1 MTAEAIDWFA
11 PLERLGDRLSGEL
24 EPALLSVLVLVITFL
39 IARMMS
45 VRLRCGLERGGFQVN
60 VAILLGR
67 AGWFAAWVI
76 GGIYVLHLF
85 GVGPAPLA
93 TFIGVTGLAASL
105 SLQSVLQNLVAG
117 VYLLAEKPF
126 AIGDLISVVG
136 ANGLNHEG
144 TVLDI
149 EMRTT
154 HLRSRDNELILVPN
168 AAIFNGVVT
177 NRTAVGGHVT
187 HLSVTFPRAANPS
200 EVREAAIPLLQSVP
214 SVLSSP
220 GPELRVD
227 TVAVDTWTASLSFWA
242 DTWEATSHAI
252 WAFGHAFPDATINA
266 PVAVA

>member
-1 MTAEAIDWFA
+1 MKAEAIDWFV

-187 HLSVTFPRAANPS
+187 HLSVTFPRAANPA

-214 SVLSSP
+214 SVLFSP

>member
-1 MTAEAIDWFA
+1 VRAEAIDWFS
-11 PLERLGDRLSGEL
+11 PLQHLGNRMAGEV

-39 IARMMS
+39 VSRMMS
-45 VRLRCGLERGGFQVN
+45 VRLRRGLERSGFQVN

-67 AGWFAAWVI
+67 AGWVTAWVV

-105 SLQSVLQNLVAG
+105 SLQAVLQNLVAG

-187 HLSVTFPRAANPS
+187 HLLVTFPRVTDPS
-200 EVREAAIPLLQSVP
+200 AVREEAIPLLQSVP
-214 SVLSSP
+214 SVLSTP
-220 GPELRVD
+220 RPELRVD
-227 TVAVDTWTASLSFWA
+227 TVAGDTWTASLSFWA
-242 DTWEATSHAI
+242 DTWEATSQAI
-252 WAFGHAFPDATINA
+252 WTFGHAFPDATINA
-266 PVAVA
+266 PASIA

>member
-1 MTAEAIDWFA
+1 MKAEAIDWFA
-11 PLERLGDRLSGEL
+11 PLERLGDRLSGEV
-24 EPALLSVLVLVITFL
+24 EPALLSVLVLTITFL
-39 IARMMS
+39 IARMMA
-45 VRLRCGLERGGFQVN
+45 VRLRRGLERSGFQVN

-67 AGWFAAWVI
+67 AGWVAAWVV
-76 GGIYVLHLF
+76 GVIYVLHLF

-136 ANGLNHEG
+136 PNGLNHEG

-187 HLSVTFPRAANPS
+187 HLSVTFPRASDPS
-200 EVREAAIPLLQSVP
+200 AVREEAIPLLQSVP

-242 DTWEATSHAI
+242 DTWEATSQAI
-252 WAFGHAFPDATINA
+252 WTFGHAFPDATINA
-266 PVAVA
+266 PAAVA